1 LPPISKNIIEL
12 YVFGN
17 QDILEISE
25 TLKVSEETVSKVID
39 RVKQRLEKL

>member
-1 LPPISKNIIEL
+1 L

-17 QDILEISE
+17 LDILEIAE
-25 TLKVSEETVSKVID
+25 TLKVSEDAVRKVID